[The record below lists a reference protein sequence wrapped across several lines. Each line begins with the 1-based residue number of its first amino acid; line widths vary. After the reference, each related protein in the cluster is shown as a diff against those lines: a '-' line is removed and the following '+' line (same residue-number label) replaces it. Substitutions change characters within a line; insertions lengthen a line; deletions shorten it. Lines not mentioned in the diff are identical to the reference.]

1 MALVSM
7 NTMKDGPESEPAD
20 CCPTIWLNDDQV
32 EALGIKGIPKP
43 GTTMR
48 LVCNAVITSVRAEA
62 EEAEEVAAEGKA
74 PDVYLTLKIT
84 EMEASS
90 GSTDADIASALYS

>member
-7 NTMKDGPESEPAD
+7 NTVEDGPEVEAPD

-48 LVCNAVITSVRAEA
+48 LVCNAVITAVRAEA
-62 EEAEEVAAEGKA
+62 EEAEEAMTEGKG

-84 EMEASS
+84 EMEASHPS
-90 GSTDADIASALYS
+90 SDADIASVLYS